1 MAPPEQASGRSNER
15 EVEWQL
21 DAVDLRPVR
30 RWLEAMTADGM
41 AVEPLGVRSLHD
53 RYLDTADWHL
63 HRAGYTLRI
72 RTASRRSE
80 ATAKSRGTVAEGL
93 RDRRELT
100 EPLSSGDPHA
110 VASAPGPVGELVRA
124 LAGSRPLGLLFEV
137 RTRRRAYSLAVDG
150 GTVGEVSLDDT
161 SIPVE
166 GGRPARLQRVEIE
179 IDPEAVDAVA
189 PLIDELRT
197 ACGLHPAAASKFQAG
212 LLAAGLV
219 PPPALDLGPVE
230 IDDSTTIGEL
240 AFAVLRTQFREM
252 LSHEPEARLGEDPE
266 GVHAM
271 RVAIRR
277 MRAAMSVFR
286 EVLPVRAQR
295 LRDEFKWLA
304 GVLGDV
310 RDLDVQ
316 LEQAAEWG
324 SGLPGEDRAA
334 LGPLVATLKERRA
347 AARSAMLHHLDSRR
361 SERMMA
367 GMSEM
372 LVRGPLRR
380 SRASRTPALV
390 AGPELV
396 RRRFRKVRK
405 AGDDLDEDS
414 PAEDLHALRIRVKR
428 LRYAVEFLGPLH
440 PKRSKR
446 FVRRLV
452 AIQDNLGELQDA
464 RVATD
469 HIRELVESEGF
480 PLRAVFVLGRIS
492 ERYAAQAAS
501 LRAEFPRLY
510 RRVRRGRWSRLRK
523 AMDRRR
529 AEVLATMPSP
539 RPAPVAPAPQP
550 PSIDEPADPT
560 PATPTGGLSVVRS

>member
-1 MAPPEQASGRSNER
+1 MAPPERANGQPSDR

-30 RWLEAMTADGM
+30 RWLEAMPPNGL
-41 AVEPLGVRSLHD
+41 AVEHLGVRSLHD
-53 RYLDTADWHL
+53 RYLDTDDWRL

-100 EPLSSGDPHA
+100 EPLSAGDPHA
-110 VASAPGPVGELVRA
+110 VASAPGPVGELVRSM
-124 LAGSRPLGLLFEV
+124 AGSRPLELLFEV

-150 GTVGEVSLDDT
+150 RPVGEVALDDT
-161 SIPVE
+161 SIPVD

-179 IDPEAVDAVA
+179 IDPAAVDAVA

-197 ACGLHPAAASKFQAG
+197 ACGLHPATASKFQAG
-212 LLAAGLV
+212 LLASGLA
-219 PPPALDLGPVE
+219 PPPPLDLGTVE
-230 IDDSTTIGEL
+230 IDESMTVGEL
-240 AFAVLRTQFREM
+240 AFAVLRTQFREL

-266 GVHAM
+266 GVHSM

-277 MRAAMSVFR
+277 MRAAISAFR

-304 GVLGDV
+304 GVLGEV

-316 LEQAAEWG
+316 LEQVAEWG
-324 SGLPGEDRAA
+324 SGLPEEDRAA
-334 LGPLVATLKERRA
+334 LEPLVATFEERRA
-347 AARSAMLHHLDSRR
+347 AARSAMLQHLDSRR
-361 SERMMA
+361 FERMMA

-380 SRASRTPALV
+380 SAASRTPALV
-390 AGPELV
+390 AGPDLV
-396 RRRFRKVRK
+396 RRRYRKVRK
-405 AGDDLDEDS
+405 AGDALDEES
-414 PAEDLHALRIRVKR
+414 PVEDLHALRIRCKR
-428 LRYAVEFLGPLH
+428 LRYAVEFLGPLY
-440 PKRSKR
+440 PKRSNR

-452 AIQDNLGELQDA
+452 AVQDDLGGLQDA
-464 RVATD
+464 RVASD

-480 PLRAVFVLGRIS
+480 TLRAVFVLGRIS
-492 ERYAAQAAS
+492 ERYAAQTAA
-501 LRAEFPRLY
+501 LRAEFPPLY
-510 RRVRRGRWSRLRK
+510 RSIRKGGWSRLRK

-550 PSIDEPADPT
+550 PSADAPADPRPDR
-560 PATPTGGLSVVRS
+560 PAGGLNVVRS